1 MVSYLLIIFTF
12 HFYVRLGKVFLLP
25 FRFIKIRT
33 VIVILLEDAST
44 PIYLSETQSAFVGAT
59 VGVFVLVVIGVV
71 TAVFIIR

>member
-59 VGVFVLVVIGVV
+59 VGAFVLVVIGVV